1 MKLNETSKIITHY
14 NFLWSKFSVKSRS
27 LSPPDRRREKKNN
40 DKFPIISQNPNE
52 SNTEKKDKLD
62 KTTIIYIE
70 NETNEEDLK
79 TINLEEKIKVKNL
92 ENDSSLIDE
101 NPLFP
106 TIKKLNNKENVKQNQ
121 VKIYQLA
128 SLLKEEG
135 LKNEKVTKRK
145 ALICNKILTIMKE

>member
-1 MKLNETSKIITHY
+1 MKLNESSKIIAHY

-27 LSPPDRRREKKNN
+27 LSPPDRRKKRKIN
-40 DKFPIISQNPNE
+40 DKFPIITQNPNE
-52 SNTEKKDKLD
+52 SNIEKKDKLE
-62 KTTIIYIE
+62 KTTIIYNE
-70 NETNEEDLK
+70 NVMNEEDLK
-79 TINLEEKIKVKNL
+79 TINLEEKMKVKYL
-92 ENDSSLIDE
+92 ENESSLIDE

-121 VKIYQLA
+121 VKIYQLT

-145 ALICNKILTIMKE
+145 ALICNKILMIMKE

>member
-27 LSPPDRRREKKNN
+27 LSPPDRRKKRKIN
-40 DKFPIISQNPNE
+40 DKFPLITQNPNE
-52 SNTEKKDKLD
+52 LTIGKSTLD
-62 KTTIIYIE
+62 KTTIIYHE
-70 NETNEEDLK
+70 NEMNDEDLK
-79 TINLEEKIKVKNL
+79 KINLEKKIKAKYL

-121 VKIYQLA
+121 VKIYQLT

-135 LKNEKVTKRK
+135 LKNEKATKRK
-145 ALICNKILTIMKE
+145 ALICNKILMTMKE